1 MKILASGSTVKRP
14 FKPTPATLLMTG
26 FVGLMMT
33 AVSWQIIQSQY
44 GQLVLIL
51 LKACFQ
57 FIPPYLWLGGLLL
70 AALWLVVMIR
80 VWQHR

>member
-33 AVSWQIIQSQY
+33 AVSWQIIQSQS
-44 GQLVLIL
+44 GRVMIIV
-51 LKACFQ
+51 LKACFKLT
-57 FIPPYLWLGGLLL
+57 PPLLWLGSIFL
-70 AALWLVVMIR
+70 AALWLTVMVR
-80 VWQHR
+80 VWKQ